1 MDVLIV
7 VGVSVLLVAIVVIT
21 MYNGLVA
28 ARQHVRESWS
38 GVDTELKRR
47 HDLVPNLVATVKG
60 YATHERET
68 LERVVQL
75 RQSAEALR
83 SDLPGKDLAVIEGQL
98 AAALS
103 RLVVRL
109 EAYPTLKADQSFLA
123 LQAELANTE
132 DRIQGALRFYNGN
145 VRELNVKCESF
156 PSNLIASMFGFATAN
171 YFELKDSA
179 ERAVPLVVP

>member
-1 MDVLIV
+1 MEALVVL
-7 VGVSVLLVAIVVIT
+7 GVSLMLVAIVVISI
-21 MYNGLVA
+21 YNGLVA

-47 HDLVPNLVATVKG
+47 HDLIPNLVATVKG
-60 YATHERET
+60 YAAHERET
-68 LERVVQL
+68 LERIVQL
-75 RQSAEALR
+75 RQNAEALR
-83 SDLPGKDLAVIEGQL
+83 SDLPGKDLAAVEGQL

-109 EAYPTLKADQSFLA
+109 EAYPTLKANESFLA

-156 PSNLIASMFGFATAN
+156 PSNLIASMFGFTTAA
-171 YFELKDSA
+171 YFELRDSA
-179 ERAVPLVVP
+179 ERAVPLVAP

>member
-1 MDVLIV
+1 MEMLLVPL
-7 VGVSVLLVAIVVIT
+7 GLLLVAGIALMV

-60 YATHERET
+60 YATHEKET
-68 LERVVQL
+68 LERIVQL

-83 SDLPGKDLAVIEGQL
+83 SDLPAREL
-98 AAALS
+98 AAVEGNLASALS

-109 EAYPTLKADQSFLA
+109 EAYPALKADQHFLS

-156 PSNLIASMFGFATAN
+156 PSMLVASMFGFAPAA
-171 YFELKDSA
+171 YFELKDAA
-179 ERAVPLVVP
+179 ERAVPDVEL

>member
-1 MDVLIV
+1 M
-7 VGVSVLLVAIVVIT
+7 
-21 MYNGLVA
+21 
-28 ARQHVRESWS
+28 
-38 GVDTELKRR
+38 
-47 HDLVPNLVATVKG
+47 
-60 YATHERET
+60 
-68 LERVVQL
+68 
-75 RQSAEALR
+75 
-83 SDLPGKDLAVIEGQL
+83 PGKDLALIEGQL

-179 ERAVPLVVP
+179 ERAVPLVAP